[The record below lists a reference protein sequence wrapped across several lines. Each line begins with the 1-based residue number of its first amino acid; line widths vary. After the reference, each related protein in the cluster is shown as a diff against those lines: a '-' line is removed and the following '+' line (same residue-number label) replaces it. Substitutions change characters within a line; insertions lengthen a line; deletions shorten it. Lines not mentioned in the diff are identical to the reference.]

1 MQACADICQGVW
13 QVLARLADIR
23 LAVLLGLPRLADI
36 CQFAK
41 HFCEESPDLPTFLK
55 KM

>member
-1 MQACADICQGVW
+1 MQACADIC

-23 LAVLLGLPRLADI
+23 QAVLLGLPRLADI
-36 CQFAK
+36 CQALLRGLSRLANICK
-41 HFCEESPDLPTFLK
+41 RTYLK